1 MIKNQIF
8 NGGGG
13 GILKTIL
20 LELFAYFLRIFS
32 RMEAEKQRVLV
43 LNKQHLFETEID
55 GKWITQAVK
64 PAPANMKP
72 GIYLLHTAK
81 SPQDSVKYEG
91 QIVFQDDSH
100 VYQKTRQSIVKYPS
114 SLFSSAPSIGETVSI
129 SVKEGAAIVEKAGM
143 IEKKTLTR

>member
-1 MIKNQIF
+1 
-8 NGGGG
+8 
-13 GILKTIL
+13 
-20 LELFAYFLRIFS
+20 
-32 RMEAEKQRVLV
+32 
-43 LNKQHLFETEID
+43 
-55 GKWITQAVK
+55 
-64 PAPANMKP
+64 
-72 GIYLLHTAK
+72 LLHTAK

-129 SVKEGAAIVEKAGM
+129 SVKEGAAMVEKAGM